1 VTAWAEALEIQRR
14 IGYVFLPMNPP
25 QPTAVGSSD
34 ETESTAEMPALD
46 LSRYTR
52 SRDPSEETTQVPVLR
67 AAPATTGARA
77 LAAAE
82 SRALELENLLRVA
95 QERIATLETLLDDRD
110 VRISA
115 GEQKLEVAQ
124 AEVDELRSAARLAA
138 DRDDLGASVRML
150 QHDVRQRDDRIV
162 ELEGDLRAA
171 EEHVHRIEA
180 ELRSRKALRSVEA
193 AASPAID
200 PAAMEAQDGE
210 GIDFAHIGAVGPVRL
225 LVKAD
230 DDSEVNY
237 VLGRRTSIGRGP
249 DNEIQL
255 ATQYVS
261 RHHAVIIA
269 GPHQTFIEDLRSTNG
284 IAVNGRRTSRTA
296 LSDGDVVHVGKSRFR
311 FVQR

>member
-1 VTAWAEALEIQRR
+1 
-14 IGYVFLPMNPP
+14 MNPP

-34 ETESTAEMPALD
+34 EVESTAEMPALD
-46 LSRYTR
+46 LSRYART
-52 SRDPSEETTQVPVLR
+52 RDPSDDSTQVPVLR

-95 QERIATLETLLDDRD
+95 QDRIAALEVLLDDRD
-110 VRISA
+110 VRIA
-115 GEQKLEVAQ
+115 AHEQKLEVAE
-124 AEVDELRSAARLAA
+124 AEVDELRTAARLAA
-138 DRDDLGASVRML
+138 DRNDLGASVRML
-150 QHDVRQRDDRIV
+150 QHDMRQRDGRIV

-171 EEHVHRIEA
+171 EEQLHRVEA
-180 ELRSRKALRSVEA
+180 ELRSRKAVQGAGA
-193 AASPAID
+193 AAAPVPD
-200 PAAMEAQDGE
+200 GAALESQDAE
-210 GIDFAHIGAVGPVRL
+210 GIDFAHIGAAGPVRL

-237 VLGRRTSIGRGP
+237 VLGRRTSIGRGA
-249 DNEIQL
+249 DNDIQID
-255 ATQYVS
+255 TQFVS

-284 IAVNGRRTSRTA
+284 IAVNGRRVSRTA
-296 LSDGDVVHVGKSRFR
+296 LSDGDIVHVGKSQFR